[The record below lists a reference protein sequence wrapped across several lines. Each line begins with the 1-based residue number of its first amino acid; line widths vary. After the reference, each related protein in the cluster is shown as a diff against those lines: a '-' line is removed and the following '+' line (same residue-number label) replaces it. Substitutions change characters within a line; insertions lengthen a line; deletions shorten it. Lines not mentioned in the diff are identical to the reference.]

1 MAIEVREVRP
11 DEIPAVVRVHDDAFK
26 GFFLTTLGDRFLE
39 VYYRSVSR
47 HKNGV
52 LLGFYKERRLSGFCA
67 ATRLSRGFN
76 SSLVRENWRA
86 YAFVALRLL
95 VGRPGA
101 IVRLVKNFTKGNPG
115 VKDDGA
121 YGELLSIGVAKEAQG
136 TGAGKNM
143 LRALETRLRESG
155 VDRLSL
161 TTDYYDNE
169 QAVGFYKSQGYEV
182 MYDFVTYPERRMYRL
197 IKRLK

>member
-11 DEIPAVVRVHDDAFK
+11 DEIAAVVRVHDDAFK
-26 GFFLTTLGDRFLE
+26 GFFLTTLGDRFLT
-39 VYYRSVSR
+39 VYYGSVLK
-47 HKNGV
+47 HKNGI
-52 LLGFYKERRLSGFCA
+52 LLGFYKDGRLSGFCA

-76 SSLVRENWRA
+76 SSLVRIDWAE
-86 YAFVALRLL
+86 YSLVALRLL
-95 VGRPGA
+95 ACRPVA
-101 IVRLVKNFTKGNPG
+101 IARLIKNFTKGSPETG
-115 VKDDGA
+115 DDGS
-121 YGELLSIGVAKEAQG
+121 YGELLSIGVAREAQG
-136 TGAGKNM
+136 TGAGKRI
-143 LRALETRLRESG
+143 LQALETKLREAG

-197 IKRLK
+197 IKQLK